1 MSSVYRVIVEH
12 PHGNF
17 FRADGHRD
25 GSSRR
30 RRQMPM
36 ARRMIERRD
45 GRRRTGGGLLL
56 LQLDNRRRTGQH
68 LHDVTVLARLVDA
81 VGLMGQRARRRRRL
95 RPHFPSTRSCCR
107 SPTKKKS
114 KFFSLF
120 NFGPSIRVGHWMTI
134 DCRFLPIDRSIP
146 IHHFCPDD
154 TPPGHPATPIDSLIK
169 RSRESKCKCL
179 NVVCFV
185 LARHQ

>member
-1 MSSVYRVIVEH
+1 MYRVIVEH

-45 GRRRTGGGLLL
+45 GRRRTAGGGLLL
-56 LQLDNRRRTGQH
+56 LLLLDNRRRTGQH

-95 RPHFPSTRSCCR
+95 HPHFPSARSCCR
-107 SPTKKKS
+107 SQPKNRN
-114 KFFSLF
+114 FFSFLILAHRF
-120 NFGPSIRVGHWMTI
+120 VLGAGWPLIAGSYRSIDPDPS
-134 DCRFLPIDRSIP
+134 FLPR
-146 IHHFCPDD
+146 
-154 TPPGHPATPIDSLIK
+154 
-169 RSRESKCKCL
+169 
-179 NVVCFV
+179 
-185 LARHQ
+185 